1 MEDTYIQPADPRD
14 SSGPEESSDDEAS
27 IKSTHSCSSYNML
40 EPVHENGRRYCDST
54 YFMPNDET
62 ELTRLNILH
71 QIYLI
76 LLDGH
81 LTTAPFRSN
90 PQSSPRILDIG
101 TGPGDWAIEMS
112 AEFPKAEII
121 ASDIGVFDS
130 GLGQLALPNV
140 DFQLADA
147 QSEWTYH
154 EPFDLVHMRGLSGAF
169 RDWGRIYQQ
178 AFAHLKPGGFIEVA
192 DTDPAG
198 DTICF
203 QRGSGDGDE
212 VEVEGMRDLD
222 LDSDEDDDDDS
233 DSEPE
238 PEPEPESQPAPSP
251 SPTNLQKY
259 TAALRT
265 AAKEAGYPRDLKHL
279 RTTALSA
286 AGFVDIRVIERS
298 IPIGLWPSDIGEK
311 TLGKMTLIALLE
323 GLEAYALRPLTTG
336 SGKWS
341 LDEARALCELVKD
354 EVLAADGLRVKVR
367 VVTGRKPV
375 SFAQKRKDVLARA
388 RARARFFR
396 EKGTVPGD
404 GDGEGVDWD
413 FGEKDHHDG
422 S

>member
-1 MEDTYIQPADPRD
+1 
-14 SSGPEESSDDEAS
+14 
-27 IKSTHSCSSYNML
+27 ML

-112 AEFPKAEII
+112 AEFPNAEII
-121 ASDIGVFDS
+121 ASDIGIFDS
-130 GLGQLALPNV
+130 GLGQLELPNV

-169 RDWGRIYQQ
+169 ADWGRIYQQ

-192 DTDPAG
+192 DADPAG

-203 QRGSGDGDE
+203 CRESGNGDEVE

-222 LDSDEDDDDDS
+222 LDSDEDDDDDDDS

-238 PEPEPESQPAPSP
+238 PEPEHESKSESQPTPTP
-251 SPTNLQKY
+251 TQTNLQKY
-259 TAALRT
+259 TTALRT
-265 AAKEAGYPRDLKHL
+265 AAKEAGYPRDLEHL
-279 RTTALSA
+279 RKTALTA
-286 AGFVDIRVIERS
+286 AGFVDIKVIERN
-298 IPIGLWPSDIGEK
+298 IPIGLWPADIGEK

-323 GLEAYALRPLTTG
+323 GLEAYALRPLTG

-341 LDEARALCELVKD
+341 LDEARALCELVKE
-354 EVLAADGLRVKVR
+354 EVLAAEGLRVKVR

-404 GDGEGVDWD
+404 GDGDGEGVDWD
-413 FGEKDHHDG
+413 FGEKDHHDP